1 MAAITSAD
9 HPPILAQDPAAS
21 AIASARRAV
30 VADRYAANSF
40 SAEWRSFAEL
50 LSIVDE
56 WRDLAARALE
66 PNIFYEP
73 AFALEAAA
81 VFGPGAGAVLVWS
94 GTSPRKLLGFFPARI
109 ERRRYG
115 IELPVLVGWTHPYA
129 PLGTPLVEREAA
141 EPVIAAWLAHIADD
155 PELPGL
161 VLLPFLPADG
171 PFATV

>member
-9 HPPILAQDPAAS
+9 PPPILALDPAAL

-40 SAEWRSFAEL
+40 TAEWRSFAGL

-56 WRDLAARALE
+56 WRELAARALE
-66 PNIFYEP
+66 PNVFYEP

-81 VFGPGAGAVLVWS
+81 VFGADAGAVLIWS
-94 GTSPRKLLGFFPARI
+94 GTSPRKLLGFFPGRI

-115 IELPVLVGWTHPYA
+115 FKLPVLVGWT
-129 PLGTPLVEREAA
+129 
-141 EPVIAAWLAHIADD
+141 
-155 PELPGL
+155 
-161 VLLPFLPADG
+161 
-171 PFATV
+171 